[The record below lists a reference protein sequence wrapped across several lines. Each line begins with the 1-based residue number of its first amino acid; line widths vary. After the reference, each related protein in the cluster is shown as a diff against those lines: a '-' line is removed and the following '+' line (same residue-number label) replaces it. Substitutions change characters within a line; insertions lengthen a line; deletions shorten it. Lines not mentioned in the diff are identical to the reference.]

1 MTTPTEYIYQDVKG
15 LLDPLNTRQKI
26 EVLANLFV
34 DIGVSNMANSQVPTN
49 ITKEKVVEII
59 LDDVNISGDT
69 LANALA
75 RQGLILLT
83 WLDKEE

>member
-1 MTTPTEYIYQDVKG
+1 LTTPTEYIYQDVKG